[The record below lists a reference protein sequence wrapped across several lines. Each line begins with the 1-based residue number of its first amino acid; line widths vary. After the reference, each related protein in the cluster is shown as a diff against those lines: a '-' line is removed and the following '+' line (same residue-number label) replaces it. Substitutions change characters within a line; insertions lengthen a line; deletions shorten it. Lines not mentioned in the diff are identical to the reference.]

1 MPDSSSKIRREYRLL
16 RRSIGNREQLA
27 NARHVA
33 RHLLNSGLL
42 LRTGAIAAY
51 LPNQADGELDTA
63 PALAQIW
70 AMGKRLV
77 LPVVAR
83 DRRPLMD
90 FFDYQPGSRL
100 VTNRY
105 GIAEPAPGSAH
116 INGRAVT
123 IMLLP
128 LVAFDDQ
135 GTRLGMGA
143 GYYDRYLGRL
153 PRRLRP
159 RLIGIGHEIQ
169 RSPRPLA
176 HGAWDV
182 PLDDVITERG
192 WQRFR

>member
-1 MPDSSSKIRREYRLL
+1 MPDSSSKIRRKYRIL
-16 RRSIGNREQLA
+16 RRSIPHREQLA
-27 NARHVA
+27 NAGSVA
-33 RHLLNSGLL
+33 RHLINSGLL
-42 LRTGAIAAY
+42 LRRGVIAAY

-63 PALAQIW
+63 PLLAQIW

-77 LPVVAR
+77 LPVVAGNG
-83 DRRPLMD
+83 PLMN
-90 FFDYQPGSRL
+90 FFDHQPACRL
-100 VTNRY
+100 VANRY
-105 GIAEPAPGSAH
+105 GIPEPAPGSAH
-116 INGRAVT
+116 INGRAIA

-128 LVAFDDQ
+128 LVAFDNQ
-135 GTRLGMGA
+135 GFRLGMGA

-169 RSPRPLA
+169 RSPQPLA
-176 HGAWDV
+176 HESWDV